1 MRRPM
6 RILLLTPRL
15 PWPPLDGGR
24 VAMSRL
30 AVSLAKSGAEVELLS
45 LNPRKHRAEAAA
57 SPLPAVAVDVDTSRI
72 LTPAYHAIASGTPF
86 LVSRFVSL
94 EYQEALRAALQR
106 FQPDLVQF
114 ESPFLLPYLE
124 TVRRASRVRTVL
136 RSLNVEFRIWEELAR
151 NERNPLRRL
160 ALQRVAR
167 SLRTYEVQTLDRVDA
182 IVPISEEDGADFR
195 ALGARRPMHVVPCGV
210 TLPEWAPGQGEQ
222 GTVGFIGSLDFR
234 PNQGAVQW
242 IVEELWPRVLE
253 RMPEARLALAGSAPP
268 GWLLE
273 RARSRG
279 VTIQGNV
286 ADAQAFVRGLSVFIA
301 PLFAGGGMRIKV
313 LEAMALGKPVVATTR
328 GAGGIEATPERELLI
343 ADDAPSFAAAVVRLL
358 RDEALARRMGE
369 AARAMVAARYD
380 SDLLAAGLVRFYQTL

>member
-1 MRRPM
+1 M

-24 VAMSRL
+24 VAMARL
-30 AVSLAKSGAEVELLS
+30 AVSLSRSGAEVEILS

-57 SPLPAVAVDVDTSRI
+57 SPLPTVAVDVDTARI
-72 LTPAYHAIASGTPF
+72 LAPAYHAIATGTPF
-86 LVSRFVSL
+86 VVSRFVSV
-94 EYQEALRAALQR
+94 EFQEALRAALQR

-124 TVRRASRVRTVL
+124 TVRRASRARTVL

-151 NERNPLRRL
+151 NERSPLRRL
-160 ALQRVAR
+160 ALHRVAR
-167 SLRTYEVQTLDRVDA
+167 SLRIYEVQTLDRVDA
-182 IVPISEEDGADFR
+182 IVPISEDDAADFR
-195 ALGARRPMHVVPCGV
+195 SLGARRPMQVVPCGV
-210 TLPEWAPGQGEQ
+210 TLPELAPGEGEP

-253 RMPEARLALAGSAPP
+253 QVPEARLAIAGSAPP
-268 GWLLE
+268 NWLVE
-273 RARSRG
+273 RARSHG
-279 VTIQGNV
+279 VPIQANV

-313 LEAMALGKPVVATTR
+313 LEAMALGKAVVATPR
-328 GAGGIEATPERELLI
+328 GAGGVEGTPERELLI
-343 ADDAPSFAAAVVRLL
+343 ADDAPSFAAAIVRLL
-358 RDEALARRMGE
+358 RDDALARRMGE

-380 SDLLAAGLVRFYQTL
+380 SDALAAALLAFYRTL